1 MIDPN
6 EVQDRFNKNA
16 EPENHDVLL
25 TNAEKNALIKKLVL
39 TVPIKKTTELE
50 EHISWYKAHFFV
62 QQRLI

>member
-6 EVQDRFNKNA
+6 EVQDRFNKNT

-25 TNAEKNALIKKLVL
+25 SNAEKNALIKKLVL

-50 EHISWYKAHFFV
+50 EHISW
-62 QQRLI
+62 